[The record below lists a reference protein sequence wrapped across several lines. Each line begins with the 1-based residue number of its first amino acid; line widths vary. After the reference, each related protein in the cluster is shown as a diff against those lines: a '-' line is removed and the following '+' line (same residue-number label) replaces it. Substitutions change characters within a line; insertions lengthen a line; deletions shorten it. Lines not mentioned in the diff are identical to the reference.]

1 MSSQAERRRHVA
13 DMLTNFRLEGLAP
26 TEADKQLHEAYIAG
40 TATLDDMLVHADDFA
55 RAAAYAEWF
64 CSQPAEASDGPRRGA
79 SQAQVMAEM
88 RARLESDRIAE
99 DIMEHD
105 DGAAAK
111 AHLAAGRPIYYCE
124 DAYPDEIVRKWFD
137 GRRELVKVTEAGNIW
152 SIRPYPEDID
162 PIATA

>member
-13 DMLTNFRLEGLAP
+13 QMLTNFRLEELEP

-40 TATLDDMLVHADDFA
+40 TATLDDMLEHADDFA
-55 RAAAYAEWF
+55 KAAAYAKWV
-64 CSQPAEASDGPRRGA
+64 CSQPPASTDAQQHGTLH
-79 SQAQVMAEM
+79 AQVMAEM
-88 RARLESDRIAE
+88 RARLACDRIAE
-99 DIMEHD
+99 DIMESD

-124 DAYPDEIVRKWFD
+124 DAYPDEMVRKWFD

-152 SIRPYPEDID
+152 SIRPYPG
-162 PIATA
+162 

>member
-13 DMLTNFRLEGLAP
+13 QMVTNFRLEELEP

-55 RAAAYAEWF
+55 KAAAYADWI
-64 CSQPAEASDGPRRGA
+64 CSQPATEGQQRRTHV
-79 SQAQVMAEM
+79 QVMAEM
-88 RARLESDRIAE
+88 RAHLVCERFAE
-99 DIMEHD
+99 NLMKPD

-124 DAYPDEIVRKWFD
+124 DAYPDEMVRKWPD
-137 GRRELVKVTEAGNIW
+137 GRRELVKVTEAGNVW
-152 SIRPYPEDID
+152 SIRPYPEGDTN
-162 PIATA
+162 AR